1 MKKQSEVKFSM
12 RSVDEL
18 IPYARNARTHSAEQ
32 VSKIAGSIKEFGFL
46 NPVIISEDG
55 GILAGHGR
63 VLAAQKLGLKE
74 VPCIEESHLTE
85 IQKKA
90 YILADNKIALDAGWD
105 EEMLKIEFNELS
117 NLDFDISLTGFE
129 KTEIETLLEEQEE
142 KEDTSKEVDFKTT
155 LEIIVE
161 CETEIEQESLY
172 EEFKERGL
180 KCRLLGL

>member
-90 YILADNKIALDAGWD
+90 YILADNKLALDADWD
-105 EEMLKIEFNELS
+105 SQLLSLELQELQS
-117 NLDFDISLTGFE
+117 EGLMDFTGFSEVEVASILHNDDFSADSLNGFDFE
-129 KTEIETLLEEQEE
+129 KLASEANSSAN
-142 KEDTSKEVDFKTT
+142 TSKQKTA
-155 LEIIVE
+155 VCPE
-161 CETEIEQESLY
+161 CGH
-172 EEFKERGL
+172 EFIL
-180 KCRLLGL
+180 K